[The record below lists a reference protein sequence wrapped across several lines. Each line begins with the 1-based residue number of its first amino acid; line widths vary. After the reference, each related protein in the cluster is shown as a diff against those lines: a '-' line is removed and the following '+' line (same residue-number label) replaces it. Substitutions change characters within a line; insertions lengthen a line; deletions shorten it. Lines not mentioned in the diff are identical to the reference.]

1 MLPTGAYTYATLH
14 SPKGVLH
21 IYQYIT
27 VSAYGTYTL
36 PLLNEALPHSTQVA
50 IQLPTELF

>member
-1 MLPTGAYTYATLH
+1 MYMMCTGAYTYTTLQH

-27 VSAYGTYTL
+27 VSAYGTYKFCDSMSKRITSL
-36 PLLNEALPHSTQVA
+36 QVKG
-50 IQLPTELF
+50 LG